1 MKRIPLAILAMTA
14 LMACDQGSQPSSP
27 SSAAA
32 ASTSDSLAGGTKH
45 DPPIKPEQVADNA
58 WYCDMGTVH
67 YSRTD
72 KGDGKCPLC
81 KMDLKQKTA
90 GAPAGSAGHDHSMH

>member
-1 MKRIPLAILAMTA
+1 MKRTILLILTLAIPLALA
-14 LMACDQGSQPSSP
+14 ACDQGSKPDST

-32 ASTSDSLAGGTKH
+32 ASTSGSLAGGAKH
-45 DPPIKPEQVADNA
+45 DPPIKPEQVAAGA

-67 YSRTD
+67 YSRPD

-81 KMDLKQKTA
+81 HMALKQKT
-90 GAPAGSAGHDHSMH
+90 GTPSGSTGHQH